1 MELAFNRRER
11 LMAPTDER
19 SLAMLVVLA
28 VAVGGALG
36 ALARYG
42 LDRFVQHHVITVFPW
57 STFTINVTGCFLAGL
72 AVAALVDRH
81 DLPAWVRTGVVVG
94 FLGAYT
100 TFSTFAQE
108 SRDLFVGGHVS
119 LALVNATASVVV
131 GLLAV
136 AAGSG
141 VGRML

>member
-1 MELAFNRRER
+1 
-11 LMAPTDER
+11 
-19 SLAMLVVLA
+19 MLLVIA
-28 VAVGGALG
+28 VALGGAAG

-42 LDRFVQHHVITVFPW
+42 LDRLIEHHVVTVFPW
-57 STFTINVTGCFLAGL
+57 STFTINVTGCFVAGL
-72 AVAALVDRH
+72 AVAVLVDRH

-119 LALVNATASVVV
+119 LAAVNATASVVV
-131 GLLAV
+131 GVLAV
-136 AAGSG
+136 AAGTG
-141 VGRML
+141 VGRMV

>member
-1 MELAFNRRER
+1 
-11 LMAPTDER
+11 
-19 SLAMLVVLA
+19 MLLDIA
-28 VAVGGALG
+28 VALGGSAG

-42 LDRFVQHHVITVFPW
+42 LDRLIEHHVVTVFPW
-57 STFTINVTGCFLAGL
+57 STFTINITGCFVAGL

-119 LALVNATASVVV
+119 LAAVNATASVVV
-131 GLLAV
+131 GVMAV
-136 AAGSG
+136 AAGTG
-141 VGRML
+141 VGRLL

>member
-1 MELAFNRRER
+1 
-11 LMAPTDER
+11 MAPTDER
-19 SLAMLVVLA
+19 SLALLLVIA
-28 VAVGGALG
+28 VALGGAAG

-42 LDRFVQHHVITVFPW
+42 LDRLIEHHVVTVFPW
-57 STFTINVTGCFLAGL
+57 STFTINVTGCFVAGL

-119 LALVNATASVVV
+119 LAAVNATASVVV
-131 GLLAV
+131 GVLAV
-136 AAGSG
+136 AAGTG
-141 VGRML
+141 VGRMV

>member
-1 MELAFNRRER
+1 
-11 LMAPTDER
+11 
-19 SLAMLVVLA
+19 MLVALA
-28 VAVGGALG
+28 VGLGGAAG

-42 LDRFVQHHVITVFPW
+42 LDRLIEHHVVTVFPW
-57 STFTINVTGCFLAGL
+57 STFTINVTGCFLAGV

-81 DLPAWVRTGVVVG
+81 DLPAWLRTGAIVG

-108 SRDLFVGGHVS
+108 SRDLLAGGHVS
-119 LALVNATASVVV
+119 LGVVNASASVVV
-131 GLLAV
+131 GILAV